1 MNKASETKRFFQYV
15 IPSVLSF
22 ALSGVYAIVDGF
34 FVGNSLGDIGLS
46 AVNIAY
52 PIAAVIQAIGTGIG
66 MGGAIYY
73 SIHKAEK
80 KEKEARMFTAGAIW
94 LMVALTVILTA
105 LFFFLSNPILRLLGA
120 SGNLL
125 ALAEEYTV
133 IIALGTGLQI
143 IGTGL
148 VPFIRNLGGSFYAM
162 IAMVAGFITNII
174 LDYLF
179 VWVWEQGVAGAAI
192 ATIIGQGITLLIALA
207 YLLQKRE
214 FTLKIPFS
222 KIAAV
227 SASILKIGIAPF
239 GLAMSPNI
247 SLVIINRFSVSYGG
261 EAAVATYACI
271 AYMICIIY
279 LVFQGVGD
287 GSQPLISQH
296 YGERDVMRLKNI
308 RRLAYGFSLLLA
320 VVGCIVMY
328 LTRGSLGVLFGASS
342 EVNIEIAKI
351 IPIFLVS
358 VPFVAINRVTT
369 ASFYATEKSAF
380 SYVLTFIEP
389 LLMLVL
395 MLILPPLFGGQ
406 IMIWWSTVIA
416 RILSA
421 VLALILKSHVDRH
434 DLSDIP
440 LRGRENE

>member
-1 MNKASETKRFFQYV
+1 MNKASETKRFFRYV

-80 KEKEARMFTAGAIW
+80 KEKEARMFTAGALW
-94 LMVALTVILTA
+94 LMLASTVILTA

-179 VWVWEQGVAGAAI
+179 VWVWEQCVAGAAI
-192 ATIIGQGITLLIALA
+192 ATIIGQGVTLLIALA

-222 KIAAV
+222 KVAAV

-296 YGERDVMRLKNI
+296 YGERDVVRLKNI

-328 LTRGSLGVLFGASS
+328 LTRESLGLLFGASS

-369 ASFYATEKSAF
+369 ASFYATEKSTF

-421 VLALILKSHVDRH
+421 VLALLLKSHVDRH

-440 LRGRENE
+440 IKGARK

>member
-94 LMVALTVILTA
+94 LMLASTVILTA

-179 VWVWEQGVAGAAI
+179 VWVWEQCVAGAAI
-192 ATIIGQGITLLIALA
+192 ATIIGQGVTLLIALA

-222 KIAAV
+222 KVAAV

-296 YGERDVMRLKNI
+296 YGERDVVRLKNI

-328 LTRGSLGVLFGASS
+328 LTRESLGLLFGASS

-369 ASFYATEKSAF
+369 ASFYATEKSTF

-421 VLALILKSHVDRH
+421 VLALLLKSHVDRH

-440 LRGRENE
+440 IKGARK